1 MQGQYEIEQLLGLN
15 VHYAYVLK
23 QNKGCW
29 EPHVLH
35 WCFWS
40 TGKRLQVKVHRYL
53 FCSHECGKNKRS
65 ILTPSKKDH
74 VNKRKK
80 GLKGENTLKL
90 RKKSLEKENFKKEVV
105 ILITGKMP
113 SKIKNSVWQGLW
125 YKGLSCYWDTWIPC
139 EHQFKSWL
147 LCFLPIQWLANLP
160 GKTADDG

>member
-80 GLKGENTLKL
+80 GLKGGKYPEAE
-90 RKKSLEKENFKKEVV
+90 EKEFREGELQEGSGDFNYW
-105 ILITGKMP
+105 
-113 SKIKNSVWQGLW
+113 KNA
-125 YKGLSCYWDTWIPC
+125 K
-139 EHQFKSWL
+139 
-147 LCFLPIQWLANLP
+147 
-160 GKTADDG
+160 